1 MITREEAKMFFDS
14 DEEVLKTALDSDI
27 EYAEATKKSISVL
40 ICKIFEILIQK
51 GILEQ
56 NEALEHIKEVT
67 EILGK
72 EVENEKK

>member
-14 DEEVLKTALDSDI
+14 DLEVLQKAYESDI

-40 ICKIFEILIQK
+40 IGKIFEILIQK

-56 NEALEHIKEVT
+56 NEALEYIKEVT

-72 EVENEKK
+72 EVEK

>member
-14 DEEVLKTALDSDI
+14 DIEVLNKAYESDI
-27 EYAEATKKSISVL
+27 EYAEATKKSISVF
-40 ICKIFEILIQK
+40 IGKIFEILIQK

-72 EVENEKK
+72 EVENG